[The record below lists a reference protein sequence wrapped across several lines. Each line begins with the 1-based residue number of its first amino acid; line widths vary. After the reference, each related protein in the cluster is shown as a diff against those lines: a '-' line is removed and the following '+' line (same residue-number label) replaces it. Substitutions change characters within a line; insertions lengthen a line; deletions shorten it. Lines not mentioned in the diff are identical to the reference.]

1 VARRSKKKRWS
12 DLSGEQRGAIVAA
25 GVVQVSLLV
34 AALADLRR
42 RPADQING
50 SKLVWL
56 PLLFVNFIGPLA
68 YFRFGRK
75 R

>member
-1 VARRSKKKRWS
+1 MVRGSKKTRWS
-12 DLSGEQRGAIVAA
+12 DLSSGQRGAIVAVGA
-25 GVVQVSLLV
+25 VQVGLLV
-34 AALADLRR
+34 AALRDLWR

-56 PLLFVNFIGPLA
+56 PICFVNFFGPLA

>member
-1 VARRSKKKRWS
+1 MARRSKKKRWS
-12 DLSGEQRGAIVAA
+12 DLSSGQRGAIVAV

-34 AALADLRR
+34 AALRDLWR
-42 RPADQING
+42 RPAEEVRG
-50 SKLVWL
+50 SKLLWL
-56 PLLFVNFIGPLA
+56 PICFVNFFGPLA

>member
-1 VARRSKKKRWS
+1 MARRAKKTRWS
-12 DLSGEQRGAIVAA
+12 ELSGGQRGGIVAA

-50 SKLVWL
+50 SKFLWL
-56 PLLFVNFIGPLA
+56 PLLFVNFFGPLA

-75 R
+75 H